1 MVQILKNRCIRCIK
15 QSGQFLSLYNGKFV
29 NCFSLYT
36 IVTDQT
42 ISKVNY
48 SVKVISPHLHGDT
61 VQKWEEVKKFDE
73 LEKELS
79 SKFQDISRMGT
90 LLLVSYNLVMV
101 LKVAKSYLKTMRT
114 LQCSRRKKTNSSM

>member
-1 MVQILKNRCIRCIK
+1 MEP
-15 QSGQFLSLYNGKFV
+15 QSGQLLSLYNGKFV

-42 ISKVNY
+42 IYKVNY

-73 LEKELS
+73 LVVIKN
-79 SKFQDISRMGT
+79 ISRMGT

-101 LKVAKSYLKTMRT
+101 LKVAK
-114 LQCSRRKKTNSSM
+114 